1 MKVKVEN
8 MTSGRGNTIPNQFI
22 IKTHEG
28 YYFQSYASVIV
39 FIPNVGKTVLD
50 ESYWDYSRTTG
61 KYRNMFLGEGKDE
74 TQRKIDSGE
83 YILGNLN

>member
-28 YYFQSYASVIV
+28 HYFQSYASVIA